1 MAGHSQFAN
10 IKHRKGAQD
19 AKKAKIFTK
28 IIREI
33 TVSAKSG
40 QPDPEF
46 NPRLRNAIIEA
57 RNNNMPKDRV
67 DAAIKK
73 VIAGADGDNFEEI
86 RYEGYAPNG
95 IALIVEALTD
105 NRNRTA
111 SEVRS
116 IFTKMGG
123 ALGETGSVGFMF
135 DRVGI
140 IQFESK
146 IASEEKIFESAIEA
160 GADDVEI
167 NSEFYIIFT
176 QPENFIA
183 VRDILT
189 KQFGDAISAKLD
201 WKAKNLMEIS
211 DLEQAQKL
219 LKMIDLLDDCDDVQN
234 VTGNYSFSDE
244 VAKNI
249 A

>member
-67 DAAIKK
+67 
-73 VIAGADGDNFEEI
+73 
-86 RYEGYAPNG
+86 EGYAPNG

-135 DRVGI
+135 DRVGV

-146 IASEEKIFESAIEA
+146 VASEEKIFESAIEA

-183 VRDILT
+183 VRDIFT
-189 KQFGDAISAKLD
+189 KQFGDATSAKLD
-201 WKAKNLMEIS
+201 
-211 DLEQAQKL
+211 
-219 LKMIDLLDDCDDVQN
+219 
-234 VTGNYSFSDE
+234 
-244 VAKNI
+244 
-249 A
+249 

>member
-19 AKKAKIFTK
+19 AKKAKLFTK

-67 DAAIKK
+67 DTAIKK
-73 VIAGADGDNFEEI
+73 VIAGGEGENFEEI
-86 RYEGYAPNG
+86 RYEGYASG
-95 IALIVEALTD
+95 GVAIIVEALTD

-135 DRVGI
+135 DKVGI
-140 IQFESK
+140 IQFETK
-146 IASEEKIFESAIEA
+146 VASNEKIFESAIEA

-167 NSEFYIIFT
+167 NDDFYLIVT
-176 QPENFIA
+176 KPENFIV

-189 KQFGDAISAKLD
+189 KQFGDATSAKLD
-201 WKAKNLMEIS
+201 WKAKNLIEIS
-211 DLEQAQKL
+211 DIDQAQKI
-219 LKMIDLLDDCDDVQN
+219 LKMIDLLEDCDDVQN
-234 VTGNYSFSDE
+234 VTGNYIFHQEIID
-244 VAKNI
+244 KI
-249 A
+249 

>member
-116 IFTKMGG
+116 IFTK
-123 ALGETGSVGFMF
+123 
-135 DRVGI
+135 
-140 IQFESK
+140 
-146 IASEEKIFESAIEA
+146 SAIEA

-167 NSEFYIIFT
+167 NPEFYIIFT
-176 QPENFIA
+176 QPENFIT

-211 DLEQAQKL
+211 DLDQAQKL
-219 LKMIDLLDDCDDVQN
+219 LKMVDLLDDCDDVQN

-244 VAKNI
+244 VAKVI
-249 A
+249 

>member
-1 MAGHSQFAN
+1 MSGHSQFAN

-33 TVSAKSG
+33 TVAAKAG

-73 VIAGADGDNFEEI
+73 VIAGNDGDNFEEI
-86 RYEGYAPNG
+86 RYEGYGPGG
-95 IALIVEALTD
+95 IAFMVDALTD

-123 ALGETGSVGFMF
+123 ALGETGSVNFMF
-135 DRVGI
+135 DRVGTI
-140 IQFESK
+140 SFEAK
-146 IASEEKIFESAIEA
+146 VATEEKIFEIALDA
-160 GADDVEI
+160 GALDVES
-167 NSEFYIIFT
+167 NSEIHFIIT
-176 QPENFIA
+176 AADNFAA
-183 VRDILT
+183 VRDILID
-189 KQFGDAISAKLD
+189 KFGNPFASQIE
-201 WKAKNLMEIS
+201 WKAKNLIEIS
-211 DLEQAQKL
+211 DLEQAQKI
-219 LKMIDLLDDCDDVQN
+219 LKIVDMLEDCDDVQK
-234 VTGNYSFSDE
+234 VAGNYDFT
-244 VAKNI
+244 AKI
-249 A
+249 VQSL

>member
-73 VIAGADGDNFEEI
+73 VIAGTDGDNFEEI

-135 DRVGI
+135 DRVGV

-146 IASEEKIFESAIEA
+146 VASEEKIFESAIEA

-189 KQFGDAISAKLD
+189 KQFGDATSAKLD

-211 DLEQAQKL
+211 DLDQAQKL
-219 LKMIDLLDDCDDVQN
+219 LKMVDLLDDCDDVQN

-244 VAKNI
+244 VARNI

>member
-33 TVSAKSG
+33 TVSAKAG
-40 QPDPEF
+40 QPDPDF

-73 VIAGADGDNFEEI
+73 VIAGTDGDNFEEI

-135 DRVGI
+135 DRVGV

-146 IASEEKIFESAIEA
+146 VTSEEKIFESAIEA

-211 DLEQAQKL
+211 DLDQAQKL
-219 LKMIDLLDDCDDVQN
+219 LKMVDLLDDCDDVQN

-244 VAKNI
+244 VAKKL
-249 A
+249 

>member
-73 VIAGADGDNFEEI
+73 VIAGTDGDNFEEI

-116 IFTKMGG
+116 ILTKMGG

-135 DRVGI
+135 DRVGV

-146 IASEEKIFESAIEA
+146 VASEEKIFESAIEA

-189 KQFGDAISAKLD
+189 KQFGDATSAKLD

-211 DLEQAQKL
+211 DLDQAQKL
-219 LKMIDLLDDCDDVQN
+219 LKMVDLLDDCDDVQN

-244 VAKNI
+244 VARNI
-249 A
+249 